1 MKNFFTILL
10 VVVFI
15 NIADTYAQEL
25 PKDGAVIT
33 IEDKKLILTSGEPLT
48 ADLSLLRSKRYQKA
62 EFGGLT
68 ARTPE
73 GIKAEFVQDE
83 EQNDLYHLTLTA
95 DKTAA
100 DNNFTLIIKGE
111 GKNAHKVRGLAV
123 TVNMNSSQ
131 IATSN
136 D

>member
-1 MKNFFTILL
+1 MKNFFTTLL
-10 VVVFI
+10 VVIFI

-33 IEDKKLILTSGEPLT
+33 IEDTKLMLIPGEELTTDLT
-48 ADLSLLRSKRYQKA
+48 LLKSKRYRKA
-62 EFGGLT
+62 KFGGLAT
-68 ARTPE
+68 RTPK
-73 GIKAEFVQDE
+73 GITAEFVEDE
-83 EQNDLYHLTLTA
+83 EQDGLYHLTLMADETA
-95 DKTAA
+95 TSD
-100 DNNFTLIIKGE
+100 NFTLIIKGE

-123 TVNMNSSQ
+123 SVNVTANQ